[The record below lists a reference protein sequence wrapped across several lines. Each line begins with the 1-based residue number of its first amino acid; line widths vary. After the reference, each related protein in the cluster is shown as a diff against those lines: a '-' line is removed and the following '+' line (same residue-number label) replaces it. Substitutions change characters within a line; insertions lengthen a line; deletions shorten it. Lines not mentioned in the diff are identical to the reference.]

1 MAKRVFTKQIT
12 LTPLPNT
19 ESDTMARRGRPA
31 RLNEAQR
38 LDLISIVTNKPMAT
52 LAELQRELQARTGVK
67 AHGQTLQKALREA
80 GVERVHGNSG
90 VRVEVGDEGQ
100 ARYGYTDAH
109 RRLEPEQSY
118 PSCLT
123 NAEWVMIEDLFDNAG
138 KRGTPPEYARR
149 ALVDACCYVVRTGCA
164 WRMLPKEFPPWQ
176 NVYRTFRRWSEQG
189 KFEQMHDRLRA
200 GWREREGRQAEPT
213 AAVLDAQSTRG
224 SPQGGENGYD
234 AGKKVKGRKRHLV
247 VDTLGL
253 LLAVSVT
260 AASVQD
266 RDGAHPVVASALSK
280 YPSVQTL
287 FVDGGYAGQCAQ
299 TVSQCHGIQVD
310 VVRHPANRNV
320 GRWTDARQAD
330 LFTVQADANGFVV
343 LAKRWVVERTH
354 AWNERARRLVMHH
367 DRLADVA
374 ETWVWLTEARMLLR
388 RLTT

>member
-1 MAKRVFTKQIT
+1 M
-12 LTPLPNT
+12 
-19 ESDTMARRGRPA
+19 SRRGRPW
-31 RLNEAQR
+31 RLTEEHRMQLKTFAASNP
-38 LDLISIVTNKPMAT
+38 TAT
-52 LAELQRELQARTGVK
+52 LEGLQSELQRRTGIK
-67 AHGQTLQKALREA
+67 AHVQTIKKALQEV
-80 GVERVHGNSG
+80 GVERVRGDKG
-90 VRVEVGDEGQ
+90 VRVVTGGKETP
-100 ARYGYTDAH
+100 RYGYTDAH
-109 RRLEPEQSY
+109 RRQEPEQTY

-123 NAEWVMIEDLFDNAG
+123 DAEWSLVEDLFDNEG
-138 KRGTPPEYARR
+138 GRGTPPQYSRR
-149 ALVDACCYVVRTGCA
+149 MLVDACCYAVRTGCA

-200 GWREREGRQAEPT
+200 RWREREGRQVGPT

-224 SPQGGENGYD
+224 SPQGGDNGYD

-266 RDGAHPVVASALSK
+266 RDGAHPVVALALSK

-287 FVDGGYAGQCAQ
+287 FVDGGCAGQCAQ
-299 TVSQCHGIQVD
+299 TISQCHVVQVD

-320 GRWTDARQAD
+320 GRWADSRQAD
-330 LFTVQADANGFVV
+330 LFTVQADAKGFVV

-367 DRLADVA
+367 DRLANVA
-374 ETWVWLTEARMLLR
+374 EAWVWLTDARTLLR